1 MKSVRNRSLLAGP
14 AGLVLAAVAAAAI
27 AGSAVVAAAEEESI
41 CMEGRIVGELLSVEA
56 TRIGA
61 AVERLEDAAEVERY
75 IEVINE
81 EPPVAGPAET
91 LLILVHPEFQ
101 VARVFLIHDG
111 NVCERYLIGPELH
124 RKAWLAARGLRV

>member
-1 MKSVRNRSLLAGP
+1 MKSVRIRPLARP
-14 AGLVLAAVAAAAI
+14 AVLAAMLAA
-27 AGSAVVAAAEEESI
+27 SAYTAPAAEENA
-41 CMEGRIVGELLSVEA
+41 CMESRIVGELLSVEA
-56 TRIGA
+56 QRIGT
-61 AVERLEDAAEVERY
+61 AVERLDDASEVERY

-81 EPPVAGPAET
+81 EPPVAGPAEE

-101 VARVFLIHDG
+101 VARVFLVHDG